1 MEIQYLSEF
10 FGKES
15 IKERK
20 MESVLLSKIICES
33 NRKYTKDEG
42 DDQLRNSIKQYGII
56 QAPLLRRIDDDQ
68 FKVIAGR
75 RRIEVARRL
84 NLTHVICEV
93 READDDVDD
102 EEIAL
107 TENVNRQEMHPL
119 DEANAFKKMFDN
131 HAPIEE
137 IARYY
142 ARSPSA
148 IYARLRLCG
157 LTDNLKI
164 MLRDGKIN
172 ISGAILIAE
181 LPEDD
186 QNDFYQLYECKEN
199 IDSFKIADFIK
210 KKQRYVIKKCMKS
223 CEGCDKRTHN
233 EGNELFEEF
242 NYLHDVCLDADC
254 YRSKWY
260 EVLELRLNEQIVQ
273 MQEAGLQTDN
283 KIYFYN
289 GVPELIYKKAA
300 FVNITTMASGQ
311 EKYEILRAKD
321 YEFIG
326 ETNRKKGACWEVR
339 ENVDSGLI
347 VRRIGYKERPPKEK
361 KEQENTEKEY
371 SSSSLNGGA
380 DIKKYG
386 NEVIKEIAK
395 ERGISSKEL
404 TKNLYDEKIYSHDFK
419 SDISDL
425 VSERIIKK
433 RIKEEKDG
441 IAPVRDYFF
450 MFLQL
455 VEENAYTKIPYI
467 EKDFSKEQKDLYN
480 KIIGDKSISKI
491 LLDFNDEA
499 KKLFHFLLLST
510 GLSDEAPYLDALE
523 DIEKSDNIFWKY
535 AAMTKDE
542 YRTLYMEAA
551 KEVVNKVL
559 ESKEKKN
566 KKPINKSTVPK
577 EEDTDIGADPSSS
590 SKQKNSK
597 NSKQKDEVRKCRV
610 CGRTNDKVYIPC
622 EKDICSACADNT
634 DDNYP
639 FSPPEEDD
647 NELEI
652 NLDEEDVI

>member
-1 MEIQYLSEF
+1 
-10 FGKES
+10 
-15 IKERK
+15 

-339 ENVDSGLI
+339 ENVDNGLI
-347 VRRIGYKERPPKEK
+347 LRRVGYKERPPKEK
-361 KEQENTEKEY
+361 KEQENIEKNNN
-371 SSSSLNGGA
+371 SNTLNGGA

-395 ERGISSKEL
+395 ERGIASKEL
-404 TKNLYDEKIYSHDFK
+404 VNNLYDNKKYYIDFK

-425 VSERIIKK
+425 ISERIINK
-433 RIKEEKDG
+433 RIEEEKDG
-441 IAPVRDYFF
+441 IEPVRDYFS
-450 MFLQL
+450 MFLWL
-455 VEENAYTKIPYI
+455 VEEEGCVGNTFI
-467 EKDFSKEQKDLYN
+467 EKDFSEEQKDLYN
-480 KIIGDKSISKI
+480 KIIGNKSVSKI
-491 LLDFNDEA
+491 SLGLNDEA
-499 KKLFHFLLLST
+499 RKLFHFLLLNIGIT
-510 GLSDEAPYLDALE
+510 DYVPDLDELE
-523 DIEKSDNIFWKY
+523 DIEKYDNIFWKY
-535 AAMTKDE
+535 AAMTKEE
-542 YRTLYMEAA
+542 YRVLYMEAA
-551 KEVVNKVL
+551 KEVANKAL

-566 KKPINKSTVPK
+566 KKPINKSTVSK
-577 EEDTDIGADPSSS
+577 EEDADIGVDLSSS
-590 SKQKNSK
+590 SKQKKSK
-597 NSKQKDEVRKCRV
+597 NSKQNDEVRKCRV
-610 CGRTNDKVYIPC
+610 CGRANDKVYIPSD
-622 EKDICSACADNT
+622 KNICCACAEDT
-634 DDNYP
+634 DDDDNYP
-639 FSPPEEDD
+639 FGPPEENEND